1 MSKSCFESTL
11 SFSLTEVTLVNKLL
25 CTNTN

>member
-11 SFSLTEVTLVNKLL
+11 SSNLTEVTLVNKLL